1 MNPVP
6 KQRPDTGHVRRGD
19 MADVA
24 GLLTKIGRKIGA
36 LSDVN
41 QAFKDTFNKPTYYHG
56 TFADYDAV
64 DPNMVDL
71 GTHVG
76 SEAQAESR
84 IKDLIEKAA
93 NDGRPE
99 DFLAESAKVMP
110 LKVKANN
117 PLEMRDVG
125 MWNDSEQVFTHLE
138 ERATAQDRW
147 GNPSIRGFGRDEKL
161 VKALSDFDYDGLQ
174 ESFEDFML
182 DVGDRNLWQK
192 SPENRRFL
200 DKLRDAVKDAG
211 YDSIKYKNFVE
222 RDSMDALV
230 EDSFIVLD
238 PKNIRSVD
246 AAFDPE
252 KSGSSNLLYS
262 LPASGM
268 LGYGA
273 LNELGGE
280 DGQGGS

>member
-1 MNPVP
+1 M
-6 KQRPDTGHVRRGD
+6 G
-19 MADVA
+19 
-24 GLLTKIGRKIGA
+24 GLSTLLALANAGRKIGNLPDA
-36 LSDVN
+36 N

-56 TFADYDAV
+56 TFSNIEEF

-76 SEAQAESR
+76 SKAQAESR
-84 IKDLIEKAA
+84 IKDLIEKSV
-93 NDGRPE
+93 NEGSPE
-99 DFLAESAKVMP
+99 DFLAESAKIMP

-125 MWNDSEQVFTHLE
+125 MWNDSEQVLTHLE

-147 GNPSIRGFGRDEKL
+147 GNPSVGGFGRDEKL

-222 RDSMDALV
+222 RDSMDAPV
-230 EDSFIVLD
+230 EDSFIILD
-238 PKNIRSVD
+238 PKNIRSVN
-246 AAFDPE
+246 ATFDPE

-262 LPASGM
+262 LPASGV

-273 LNELGGE
+273 LSQVGG
-280 DGQGGS
+280 DNGNVQR

>member
-1 MNPVP
+1 MV
-6 KQRPDTGHVRRGD
+6 D
-19 MADVA
+19 
-24 GLLTKIGRKIGA
+24 LTKVVTKIARRLGVLPDA
-36 LSDVN
+36 N

-76 SEAQAESR
+76 TEAQAESR

-99 DFLAESAKVMP
+99 DFLAENAKIMP

-125 MWNDSEQVFTHLE
+125 MWNDAEQVFTHLE
-138 ERATAQDRW
+138 ERATAQDMW
-147 GNPSIRGFGRDEKL
+147 GNPSKRGFGRDEKL
-161 VKALSDFDYDGLQ
+161 LKALSDFDYDGLQ
-174 ESFEDFML
+174 QSFEDFMIE
-182 DVGDRNLWQK
+182 VGDRNLWQK

-200 DKLRDAVKDAG
+200 NKLRDTVKDAG

-222 RDSMDALV
+222 RTSMDAPV

-238 PKNIRSVD
+238 PKNIRSVN

-273 LNELGGE
+273 LSQVGG
-280 DGQGGS
+280 DNGNVQR